1 MWNEPRFRAV
11 ARQMNPRSTE
21 LLRRVLS
28 AALPGSVLM
37 VGLSATASA
46 AAPAAEIP
54 DALVITKSS
63 NKNQVNYAVQVNAAC
78 VPAGRSPVRPYWRM
92 LERSSNATEPLVES
106 ELRAFGVERQNIGA
120 GSVNVVLRGMPARAI
135 TIRTWRAPDG
145 TCTSSANMTIA
156 GVPARVTNVY
166 VRQKLF
172 GVDYVQLTGSTSG
185 GEVVSERI
193 SL

>member
-1 MWNEPRFRAV
+1 M
-11 ARQMNPRSTE
+11 
-21 LLRRVLS
+21 RRVLS

-46 AAPAAEIP
+46 SSPAGEIP

-78 VPAGRSPVRPYWRM
+78 VPAGHSPVRPYWRM
-92 LERSSNATEPLVES
+92 LERSSDATEPLVDS

-120 GSVNVVLRGMPARAI
+120 GGVNVVLRGMPARAI

-145 TCTSSANMTIA
+145 RCASSANMTIA